1 MSLDNFQ
8 IPPTLLP
15 ELYKDSLIVLDDK
28 QSNPEKLNEKKVY
41 FLGDNLKNI
50 LILVNNLEIL
60 HLNDEDLCFLTGILT
75 ACKLTFSDV
84 AIFNTASNLDYN
96 YQKTV
101 DHFTPKLILI
111 LGTIHQKFNL
121 PDYSDKYQPI
131 VNQNI
136 QLVFGSSLTEISK
149 DVNEKKALWNCLK
162 QIFGI

>member
-8 IPPTLLP
+8 IPTTLLP

-28 QSNPEKLNEKKVY
+28 QSIPEKLKEKKVH

-50 LILVNNLEIL
+50 LIVVNDIENL
-60 HLNDEDLCFLTGILT
+60 HLNDDDLRFLTGILN
-75 ACKLTFSDV
+75 ACKLTFSEI

-101 DHFTPKLILI
+101 DHFKPKIILV
-111 LGTIHQKFNL
+111 LGIINQKFIL
-121 PDYSDKYQPI
+121 PDYTHKYHTI
-131 VNQNI
+131 ENQNI
-136 QLVFGSSLTEISK
+136 QLVFGSSLSEISK

>member
-28 QSNPEKLNEKKVY
+28 QSKPEKLNEKKVH

-60 HLNDEDLCFLTGILT
+60 HLNDEDLRFLTGILT

-96 YQKTV
+96 YQKTI
-101 DHFTPKLILI
+101 DQFKPKLILI
-111 LGTIHQKFNL
+111 LGTINQKFNL
-121 PDYSDKYQPI
+121 PEYSDKYQPI
-131 VNQNI
+131 LNQNI
-136 QLVFGSSLTEISK
+136 QLVFGSSLNEISK
-149 DVNEKKALWNCLK
+149 DVNEKKSLWNCLK

>member
-8 IPPTLLP
+8 IPTTLLP

-28 QSNPEKLNEKKVY
+28 QSKPEKLNEKKVY

-60 HLNDEDLCFLTGILT
+60 HLNDEDLRFLTGILT

-96 YQKTV
+96 YQKTIEQ
-101 DHFTPKLILI
+101 FNPKLILT
-111 LGTIHQKFNL
+111 LGTINQKFNL
-121 PDYSDKYQPI
+121 PEYSDKYQPI
-131 VNQNI
+131 VNQKI
-136 QLVFGSSLTEISK
+136 QLVFGSSLAEISK

>member
-1 MSLDNFQ
+1 M
-8 IPPTLLP
+8 
-15 ELYKDSLIVLDDK
+15 IVLDDK
-28 QSNPEKLNEKKVY
+28 QSKPEKLNEKKVY

-60 HLNDEDLCFLTGILT
+60 HLNDEDLRFLTGILT

-84 AIFNTASNLDYN
+84 VVFNTASNLDYN
-96 YQKTV
+96 YQKSV
-101 DHFTPKLILI
+101 DHFKPKLILI
-111 LGTIHQKFNL
+111 LGTINQKFNL
-121 PDYSDKYQPI
+121 PEFSDKYQPM
-131 VNQNI
+131 VTQNI

>member
-8 IPPTLLP
+8 IPTSLLP

-28 QSNPEKLNEKKVY
+28 QSKPEKLNEKKVY

-60 HLNDEDLCFLTGILT
+60 HLNDEDLRFLTGILT

-84 AIFNTASNLDYN
+84 FVFNTASNLDYN
-96 YQKTV
+96 YQKSV
-101 DHFTPKLILI
+101 DHFQPKLILI
-111 LGTIHQKFNL
+111 LGNIHQKFNL
-121 PDYSDKYQPI
+121 PDYSEKYQPI
-131 VNQNI
+131 ENQNI

-162 QIFGI
+162 QIFEI